1 MAIGETAVMP
11 DYESGE
17 IQPAAALL
25 EEISPEEAGPGLPDA
40 QREEHLEAIVDGIKK
55 QSLPIE
61 IFEGSES
68 ETSLLIRYAK
78 YRLTRALRP
87 DINNREHTELR
98 KNISKSDSTGE
109 DFLKKLLESVSF
121 RALALET
128 IEIKAIELGLYP
140 ILWPEE
146 KQQDRLSQPFSED
159 WKKGLEAQRQKRRIE
174 MMYDMADLCA
184 DFKEATGRLPKDH
197 DINEIIRLHHLQP
210 LKRLY
215 GELFEDEADFRGWIK
230 KRYEYLRAQ
239 KQTEAAAKK
248 KLAAQMLSDIQ
259 DGRIPK
265 ELFLSETELGLDDKL
280 IRYARYLVADHF
292 IVPEIG
298 DEDEAREKEV
308 QEMKIKYSA
317 ADYSNTK
324 HGGKD
329 FYRHILNLSPGI
341 NRGSLQVYASMKGLT
356 NYIEPQIRANH
367 LNWLKK
373 LGDRA
378 QARVT

>member
-184 DFKEATGRLPKDH
+184 DFKEAT
-197 DINEIIRLHHLQP
+197 
-210 LKRLY
+210 
-215 GELFEDEADFRGWIK
+215 
-230 KRYEYLRAQ
+230 
-239 KQTEAAAKK
+239 
-248 KLAAQMLSDIQ
+248 AQMLSYIQ